1 MINLSLEIQ
10 EVEALLKHIEQ
21 SAKSLIAKIHAQVA
35 PQVAGLNQPVQQP
48 EASAE

>member
-1 MINLSLEIQ
+1 MINLSLEVQ

-21 SAKSLIAKIHAQVA
+21 SAKSLIAKVHAQAA
-35 PQVAGLNQPVQQP
+35 PQVASLNESIQQP

>member
-1 MINLSLEIQ
+1 MINLQLDVQ
-10 EVEALLKHIEQ
+10 EVEALLKHVEQ
-21 SAKSLIAKIHAQVA
+21 SAKALIAKIHAQAA